1 MAKSVSVLTVPNRT
15 RRIRYTLHVAM
26 CWLSVFGSG
35 CGTHVED
42 RNNLE
47 LSLPTEQVATKLT
60 IESLG
65 DIATKTVRKG
75 LTLAEVN
82 DALLEKGIIP
92 MRSSRS
98 SGTTTFL
105 YGSGSLA
112 DPVLFIDFEMNE
124 KKEHRL
130 AKWRVE
136 E

>member
-26 CWLSVFGSG
+26 FWLSVFGSG

-42 RNNLE
+42 RNNLQ

-92 MRSSRS
+92 IRSSRS